1 MVHAAAIPEPDR
13 LERIVTLVDAA
24 VADRGWHRPHLL
36 LAVEGHDDDHDG
48 AVDLRVRELR
58 DGAHPVDELLGFRA
72 PVSWTAMGAVTYGWA
87 APFDA
92 PVNTPGGV
100 MRPSAHPERC
110 RARVTSIV
118 DRTGREAVTTA
129 LDDGRVIDDPGVGV
143 LGDVLRRCLGA
154 PTAPPPPLRD
164 LLDVL
169 WVEALLADV
178 DEVRRWDDALAL
190 RPPLT
195 TWTHLRRVARD
206 APGFGALAAW
216 MDDGMFARWLL
227 GGHPSLAQLL
237 DAADKRLP
245 KTIALRLRSHVLRR
259 R

>member
-24 VADRGWHRPHLL
+24 VADRGWHRPHLV
-36 LAVEGHDDDHDG
+36 LAVEGHDEHG
-48 AVDLRVRELR
+48 AIDLRVRELR
-58 DGAHPVDELLGFRA
+58 DGTHPVDELFGFRA
-72 PVSWTAMGAVTYGWA
+72 PASWTAMGAVTYGWA
-87 APFDA
+87 APLDGPA
-92 PVNTPGGV
+92 T
-100 MRPSAHPERC
+100 RPSAHPERC

-118 DRTGREAVTTA
+118 DRRGREAVTTA
-129 LDDGRVIDDPGVGV
+129 LDDGRVIDDPGVSV

-195 TWTHLRRVARD
+195 TWTHLRHVARD
-206 APGFGALAAW
+206 APGFGEVAAW

-227 GGHPSLAQLL
+227 GGHPTLTLL
-237 DAADKRLP
+237 LEEADRRLP
-245 KTIALRLRSHVLRR
+245 KTIALRLRSHANRR
-259 R
+259 RSNTLPAP